1 MLHSHKIALFSYFE
15 PSVPDM
21 IYYITYLIEFTLF
34 LRRNDYETLTLDE
47 AQVRYELDQLK
58 KQLSKKLEERDEAHA
73 DRIRALEQT
82 LHEKECDWVTKN
94 ENLRRDLRTA
104 IRSSIQDTEREVES
118 IDNLEQ
124 VYVFKQQFS
133 NKFKKS

>member
-1 MLHSHKIALFSYFE
+1 ML
-15 PSVPDM
+15 
-21 IYYITYLIEFTLF
+21 
-34 LRRNDYETLTLDE
+34 RNDYDTLTLDE

-73 DRIRALEQT
+73 DRIKALEKT
-82 LHEKECDWVTKN
+82 LQEKECDWVTKN
-94 ENLRRDLRTA
+94 ENLRRDLRQA

-124 VYVFKQQFS
+124 VNVSSSLLSQ
-133 NKFKKS
+133 NKSPLLLAANNSVSDILHLIAIV

>member
-1 MLHSHKIALFSYFE
+1 ML
-15 PSVPDM
+15 
-21 IYYITYLIEFTLF
+21 
-34 LRRNDYETLTLDE
+34 RNDYETLTLDE

-73 DRIRALEQT
+73 DRIKALEKT
-82 LHEKECDWVTKN
+82 LQEKECDWVTKN
-94 ENLRRDLRTA
+94 ENLRRDLRQA

-124 VYVFKQQFS
+124 VNVSFGLFEIYQNHLSFMHWVQFS
-133 NKFKKS
+133 P